1 MYGQHA
7 CYDTEQFWH
16 ERQGNPFIMLHI
28 GLGYASVS
36 ITRTSCFASRFITSS
51 TAAVIASSIGFWVT
65 GLGLP
70 SWPTWTGSSWTALGS
85 CWAGAECCGLP
96 SRATG
101 AVFSEAREG
110 FLHATRTGVLSRF
123 KKSGLAGT
131 RLLAASAPAPHDA
144 T

>member
-7 CYDTEQFWH
+7 CYDTEQFRH
-16 ERQGNPFIMLHI
+16 ESQGNPFIMLHI

-36 ITRTSCFASRFITSS
+36 ITRTSCFAFITSS
-51 TAAVIASSIGFWVT
+51 TAAVIASSIGFWVA

-110 FLHATRTGVLSRF
+110 FLRAICTGVLSRF
-123 KKSGLAGT
+123 EKSGLAGT